1 MMQHHDGLAAAAFAL
16 LTALPY
22 LACAPPP
29 AARRAAEPALVASGP
44 VRIGGVE
51 AEPAPGGR
59 FAKVR
64 ATLRN
69 AGEEAVKGRLTLI
82 ARRGGAEATR
92 VRVPFAFEG
101 AERLVVAACPLPVES
116 LTHAGATPCRLTAR
130 LESTG
135 EPGFADQAQVDVGP
149 GDPTA
154 AAESRPMLLWGR
166 PATASSSQKGHP
178 PEHAVDGLDDT
189 RWCAANASSG
199 YWWQVDLGEPQ
210 TLTGCSIRWE
220 SPRHRYQYVV
230 EGSADGTAW
239 TILSDQRERGGTEQE
254 HRLSFDAQ
262 GIRMVR
268 IFITGLDRGRWASF
282 WEVKLFG
289 E

>member
-1 MMQHHDGLAAAAFAL
+1 MQHHDGLAAAAFAL
-16 LTALPY
+16 MAAIPY

-29 AARRAAEPALVASGP
+29 APQRAAAPELVASGP
-44 VRIGGVE
+44 VSIGEVT
-51 AEPAPGGR
+51 ATPTSGGR

-64 ATLRN
+64 VTLRN
-69 AGEEAVKGRLTLI
+69 AGEEAVRGRLTLI
-82 ARRGGAEATR
+82 ARHAGTEGTR

-101 AERLVVAACPLPVES
+101 AERLVVAACPLPAES
-116 LTHAGATPCRLTAR
+116 LTHAGASPCRLTAR

-135 EPGFADQAQVDVGP
+135 EPGFADQTQVDVGP
-149 GDPTA
+149 LDPA
-154 AAESRPMLLWGR
+154 SIAEGRPLLLWGK

-199 YWWQVDLGEPQ
+199 YWWQIDLGEPQ

-230 EGSADGTAW
+230 EGSADGTEWA
-239 TILSDQRERGGTEQE
+239 ILSDQREREGTEQE
-254 HRLSFDAQ
+254 HRLSFAAQ
-262 GIRMVR
+262 GIRIVR
-268 IFITGLDRGRWASF
+268 IFVTGLDRGRWASF
-282 WEVKLFG
+282 WEVRLFG

>member
-1 MMQHHDGLAAAAFAL
+1 MQHRSVFGTAL
-16 LTALPY
+16 LTLLAAIPY

-29 AARRAAEPALVASGP
+29 ASRRAAEPELVASGP

-64 ATLRN
+64 VTLRN
-69 AGEEAVKGRLTLI
+69 AGEEAVKGRLTLV
-82 ARRGGAEATR
+82 ARRAGAEATR
-92 VRVPFAFEG
+92 VQVPFAFEG
-101 AERLVVAACPLPVES
+101 AEKLIVAACPLPVES
-116 LTHAGATPCRLTAR
+116 PTQVAASPCRLTAR
-130 LESTG
+130 LESRG

-154 AAESRPMLLWGR
+154 TAESRPMLLWGK
-166 PATASSSQKGHP
+166 PATASSSQNGHP

-199 YWWQVDLGEPQ
+199 YWWQIDLGGPY

-220 SPRHRYQYVV
+220 SPGHRYQYVV

-239 TILSDQRERGGTEQE
+239 AILSDQRERQDAEQE
-254 HRLSFDAQ
+254 HRLSFAAD
-262 GIRMVR
+262 GIRIVR
-268 IFITGLDRGRWASF
+268 IFVTGLDRGRWASV